1 MTKFENLSNSENGG
15 PTVGRHSGAAGAVA
29 AGDTRTAQAAA
40 EMLAD
45 GGNAFDAALAGLF
58 VACIAEPVLCSL
70 GGGGFLLAQSSVG
83 ANARGAVLYD
93 FFCQTPGRRLP
104 ASELDFQ
111 PAPVNFGAA
120 SQDFQIGMGAVA
132 VPGMQAGDFS
142 PLELHQPRK
151 IASALA

>member
-1 MTKFENLSNSENGG
+1 
-15 PTVGRHSGAAGAVA
+15 
-29 AGDTRTAQAAA
+29 
-40 EMLAD
+40 MLAD

-70 GGGGFLLAQSSVG
+70 GGGGFLLAQSSAG

-120 SQDFQIGMGAVA
+120 SQAFRSAWA
-132 VPGMQAGDFS
+132 RLPCRAWW
-142 PLELHQPRK
+142 R
-151 IASALA
+151 ASLPCTAICAPCPWHG